1 MKKIVVIGP
10 VYPYKG
16 GISHYTGLLYR
27 ALEKQFSVIMVSYKM
42 QYPKILFRKKQKDYK
57 NNSFE
62 VKGTKYWINTANIFN
77 WFAVA
82 KKIKRETP
90 DIILIQWWHPYFAPC
105 YFVLG
110 KLLRKIQV
118 VFICHNVLPHERFFL
133 DEWLTRITLRQ
144 GNSFIVQ
151 SKTDMV
157 DLKKIVPDA
166 IYEQTVHPTYNVF
179 KFENMSKE
187 VAREKLKINDA
198 ERVIL
203 FFGFIREYKGLKYL
217 IKAMPD
223 VISKINNVK
232 LLIVGDF
239 DKDKDN
245 YLELIKQCDIECH
258 VEIIEGYI
266 PDREV
271 EKFFA
276 ASDLVVLPYES
287 ATQSGI
293 VQIAYGFEK
302 PVIVTNV
309 GGLPDVVTDGKTGYV
324 VEAKNPGRLAE
335 AIIKYYAENN
345 EETFKKNI
353 KKDVERFSWD
363 RMLESIEK
371 LYKGEAHKQYL

>member
-42 QYPKILFRKKQKDYK
+42 QYPKILFRKKQKDYE

-187 VAREKLKINDA
+187 VARGKLKINDA

-309 GGLPDVVTDGKTGYV
+309 GGLPDVVIDGKTGYV

>member
-42 QYPKILFRKKQKDYK
+42 QYPKILFRKKQKDYE

-187 VAREKLKINDA
+187 VARGKLKINDA

-293 VQIAYGFEK
+293 VQIAYGFAK

-345 EETFKKNI
+345 EETFKENI

-363 RMLESIEK
+363 RMIESIEK
-371 LYKGEAHKQYL
+371 LYKGEADKQY